1 MPAAGIGA
9 RLARLSGP
17 RPGLPPA
24 IAGDCHGLA
33 EAPPRNADLERLLA
47 RVEAMRLRNRNAA
60 PTKPVDLPALLGGD
74 ESSPGLAVVER
85 RHPFWQPFGRLTLG
99 QWLAK
104 AQGTIGETL
113 GTEPGRL
120 LFIDT
125 ETSGLAGGT
134 GTIAWMIGIA
144 RIEEKT
150 VLTRQYVVG
159 GFAAEAAMLDALRHE
174 IAPDTTLVSFN
185 GRSFDLPLL
194 ATRLRLNRRERLP
207 PAYHLDLIHPL
218 RRRFRDALPDC
229 RLQTLEDHVLG
240 RPRDDDLPGSA
251 APAVWTSLLAGR
263 TDARLE
269 GIARHNRIDLLAM
282 CALLHAVSDD

>member
-24 IAGDCHGLA
+24 IAGAGHGLA
-33 EAPPRNADLERLLA
+33 DGPPRSADLEGLLA
-47 RVEAMRLRNRNAA
+47 RVEAMRARNRNAA
-60 PTKPVDLPALLGGD
+60 PSRPVDLPALLGGR
-74 ESSPGLAVVER
+74 EAGPGLAVVDR

-99 QWLAK
+99 QWVAK
-104 AQGTIGETL
+104 AQGTIGEAL

-150 VLTRQYVVG
+150 VLTRQYVVS
-159 GFAAEAAMLDALRHE
+159 GFAAEAAMLESLRRE
-174 IAPDTTLVSFN
+174 IGPDTTLVSFN

-194 ATRLRLNRRERLP
+194 ATRLRLNRLDKLP
-207 PAYHLDLIHPL
+207 PAFHLDLLHPL

-229 RLQTLEDHVLG
+229 RLPTLEEHLLG
-240 RPRDDDLPGSA
+240 RPRDDDLPGSV
-251 APAVWTSLLAGR
+251 APAVWNSVLAGQA
-263 TDARLE
+263 DDRLE

-282 CALLHAVSDD
+282 VALLHAADKI